1 MRARRLGIG
10 SDQLG
15 GRLAC
20 GAHEVPVA
28 LDVGKAQQR
37 QAALALAEILAGA
50 AQQQVAARDLE
61 AVRALVNH
69 LQAFAGAGGQRAAE
83 EQDARAVAR
92 AAADAAAQLR
102 SEERRVGK
110 GWRDRS
116 AEMGERRSEKN
127 TEPNSAKDDV

>member
-15 GRLAC
+15 GRLAR

-37 QAALALAEILAGA
+37 HAALALAEILAGA
-50 AQQQVAARDLE
+50 AQQQVAARDFE
-61 AVRALVNH
+61 AIRILKNH
-69 LQAFAGAGGQRAAE
+69 LQAFAGVARERSAE

-92 AAADAAAQLR
+92 AAADAAAQLVQLR
-102 SEERRVGK
+102 E
-110 GWRDRS
+110 
-116 AEMGERRSEKN
+116 
-127 TEPNSAKDDV
+127 TEAL

>member
-69 LQAFAGAGGQRAAE
+69 LQAFAGAGGERAAE
-83 EQDARAVAR
+83 EQDARAVEIGR
-92 AAADAAAQLR
+92 ASCR
-102 SEERRVGK
+102 ERV
-110 GWRDRS
+110 WS
-116 AEMGERRSEKN
+116 
-127 TEPNSAKDDV
+127 V